1 MSKLNNPMHVGY
13 VVKRFPRFSETFIL
27 NEILELE
34 RQGVKVTIFSLLHPP
49 VEPRHGRF
57 ISVKARVVYLPRQ
70 RATDAWS
77 VEMMNCQASELTK
90 HHIELFDGPSALREV
105 FQNKPAKELARLI
118 LQAATVAMLASC
130 YRVDHLH
137 AHFAS
142 NATSVAMVASQMTGI
157 RYSFTAHAR
166 DIYHHYVN
174 PQVDNRI
181 RRLKMAAAS
190 FVVTVSEYNR
200 EHLQSLLP
208 DENPHHVKRL
218 YNGVDLTQ
226 FRGGTDRSVNN
237 VILSVGRLVAKKGF
251 SDLIDACHILR
262 QRAVDFQCIIVGD
275 GPLHE
280 TLSEQIKK
288 HELDTNV
295 KLLGSLTQEALRNV
309 MAETGIMV
317 LPCVVT
323 ETGDRDGLPTVLLEA
338 MAMGLPTV
346 STQVAGIPEI
356 IEHEQTG
363 LLVPPHDAHALADG
377 IGRLLAHPVDAW
389 QMGARGRQRAEQLFD
404 CSRNVAQLASWFQE
418 SILTSV
424 NQGSDSSCVS
434 ARTASCE

>member
-1 MSKLNNPMHVGY
+1 M
-13 VVKRFPRFSETFIL
+13 
-27 NEILELE
+27 
-34 RQGVKVTIFSLLHPP
+34 
-49 VEPRHGRF
+49 
-57 ISVKARVVYLPRQ
+57 
-70 RATDAWS
+70 
-77 VEMMNCQASELTK
+77 
-90 HHIELFDGPSALREV
+90 
-105 FQNKPAKELARLI
+105 
-118 LQAATVAMLASC
+118 
-130 YRVDHLH
+130 
-137 AHFAS
+137 
-142 NATSVAMVASQMTGI
+142 
-157 RYSFTAHAR
+157 
-166 DIYHHYVN
+166 
-174 PQVDNRI
+174 
-181 RRLKMAAAS
+181 
-190 FVVTVSEYNR
+190 
-200 EHLQSLLP
+200 
-208 DENPHHVKRL
+208 
-218 YNGVDLTQ
+218 
-226 FRGGTDRSVNN
+226 
-237 VILSVGRLVAKKGF
+237 
-251 SDLIDACHILR
+251 R

-295 KLLGSLTQEALRNV
+295 KLLGSLTQDALRNV